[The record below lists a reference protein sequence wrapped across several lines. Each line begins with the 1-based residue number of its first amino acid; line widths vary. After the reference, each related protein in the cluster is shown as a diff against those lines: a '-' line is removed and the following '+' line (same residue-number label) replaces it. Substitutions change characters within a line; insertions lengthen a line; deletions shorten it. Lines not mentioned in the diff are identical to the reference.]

1 MCREN
6 TTTNSLSALR
16 LGISGAAALALT
28 GLFAG
33 PAAAQEPAVLEEI
46 VVTAQKREE
55 ALQDVPISVATMS
68 GDRYDVLFSGSED
81 ILALSG
87 RVPGLYAES
96 SNGRAAPRFYVRGL
110 GNVDF
115 DLAASQPVSIIMDE
129 VVMENVVLKSFP
141 LFDMQQ
147 VEVIRGPQG
156 TLFGRNTTA
165 GIIKFNTVRPSHETS
180 GYLKGS
186 WATFDTTNIEG
197 AVGGSLIDGT
207 LSARVSVLKRD
218 RDNWVTNAHTGRK
231 SLGNYD
237 EAAGRI
243 QVNWT
248 PNDRFGALLSF
259 QRRNLNGTSALFR
272 ANVFDTGSNSL
283 NQNYDRE
290 KVYYDGGDD
299 NPQGYV
305 STGTTLNLQWDFDN
319 VSAVSIT
326 SWQESQGSSRGDID
340 GGVANFFATPT
351 PPPGITF
358 ADTFVLCPFPCDP
371 ARTWPGEILTP
382 SVTEDSADTDQ
393 FTQEFRLASQMDGP
407 LSWQLGMFYFD
418 SELDVTTENF
428 ASAGFFSSQ
437 DTKVRQENKTWAVFA
452 QGSYD
457 VTDRLTLTAGLR
469 QTVDEKDFSVLQFAQ
484 LWIDLGSS
492 VLAATPINVEDDQL
506 SGEVSAN
513 FAMTD
518 SSSLYARYAN
528 GFRAQTIQGRDI
540 AFEGLPSVAIPE
552 TINSVEAG
560 YKADLLND
568 RMRLNIS
575 AFWYEV
581 DDMQLSIIG
590 GAGNINKV
598 INAKKGEATGF
609 EIDAEF
615 LLGDNFLV
623 TAGVGFNDTEIKD
636 PTLATVPC
644 GSGLCTPLDP
654 VNPAQPNEV
663 LLNGNPFPNSPES
676 SFNLTLRYGAPIGND
691 AEIYFLTDWTWYGEK
706 NIFLYESV
714 EFQTDAQF
722 EGGLRVGYRNN
733 ETGWEVAAFGRNI
746 TDEDNVLGA
755 IDFSNLT
762 GFVNEPQIWG
772 VEVAYEFGD

>member
-1 MCREN
+1 MSGDN
-6 TTTNSLSALR
+6 TTRNPRSALQWVTCSITS
-16 LGISGAAALALT
+16 LVVSGF
-28 GLFAG
+28 FAG
-33 PAAAQEPAVLEEI
+33 PAAAQEPIVLEEI
-46 VVTAQKREE
+46 VVTATKREE
-55 ALQDVPISVATMS
+55 SLQEVPISVATLS
-68 GDRYDVLFSGSED
+68 GEQYNVLFSGSED

-115 DLAASQPVSIIMDE
+115 DLAASQPVSIVMDE

-186 WATFDTTNIEG
+186 WATHNTTNVEG
-197 AVGGSLIDGT
+197 AIGGSLIEDK

-218 RDNWVTNAHTGRK
+218 RDNWVTNGFTGLE
-231 SLGNYD
+231 SLGDYN

-243 QVNWT
+243 QVDWT
-248 PNDRFGALLSF
+248 PNDRFGALLSY
-259 QRRNLNGTSALFR
+259 QRRNLEGTSALFR
-272 ANVFDTGSNSL
+272 ANVFDTGSNEL
-283 NQNYDRE
+283 NNNFDRE
-290 KVYYDGGDD
+290 TVYYDGGDD
-299 NPQGYV
+299 NPQGYI
-305 STGTTLNLQWDFDN
+305 STGTTLNMQLDFDN
-319 VSAVSIT
+319 VSAISIT

-340 GGVANFFATPT
+340 GGVVDFSNSFPV
-351 PPPGITF
+351 PPGIDFDPNGLGGIATTF
-358 ADTFVLCPFPCDP
+358 
-371 ARTWPGEILTP
+371 PGTIAFP
-382 SVTEDSADTDQ
+382 SVSEDGADTDQ
-393 FTQEFRLASQMDGP
+393 FTQEFRLASQTDGP
-407 LSWQLGMFYFD
+407 FSWQVGAFYFD
-418 SELDVTTENF
+418 SDLVVTTDSF
-428 ASAGFFSSQ
+428 ASMGFVSRQ
-437 DTKVRQENKTWAVFA
+437 DTIIQQENQTWAVFG

-457 VTDRLTLTAGLR
+457 VTDRLTLTAGVR
-469 QTVDEKDFSVLQFAQ
+469 HTDDEKDFRVLQFSQ
-484 LWIDLGSS
+484 LWLDLGIPTF
-492 VLAATPINVEDDQL
+492 LADPINVSDSQL
-506 SGEVSAN
+506 SWEISAN
-513 FAMTD
+513 FAATD
-518 SSSLYARYAN
+518 TSSLYARFAD
-528 GFRAQTIQGRDI
+528 GFRAQTIQGRDV
-540 AFEGLPSVAIPE
+540 AFLGTPSVAIPE
-552 TINSVEAG
+552 TINSIEGG
-560 YKADLLND
+560 YKAELVDG
-568 RMRLNIS
+568 RMRLNLS

-590 GAGNINKV
+590 GMGNINRV
-598 INAKKGEATGF
+598 INAKQGEATGF

-615 LLGDNFLV
+615 LVTENFLV

-644 GSGLCTPLDP
+644 GSGICTPTDP

-663 LLNGNPFPNSPES
+663 LLDGNPFPNSPDS
-676 SFNLTLRYGAPIGND
+676 TYSLTARWGAPIGNG

-706 NIFLYESV
+706 NIFLYESA
-714 EFQTDAQF
+714 EFNTDSQF
-722 EGGLRVGYRNN
+722 EGGLRIGYKNY

-746 TDEDNVLGA
+746 TDEENVLGA
-755 IDFSNLT
+755 IDFNNNT